1 MHTSCYFLN
10 KGFSAWFNYNLVGP
24 LSSLTRHHLLCWQQW
39 RFTWTL
45 LTSVVL
51 PNTTPTICTL
61 HSNFW
66 SQSLGELLLSQAG
79 WRSHP
84 LIIVIGESKARGCTV
99 QIWSACTSTSLMPS
113 NASQDTVI
121 NNCWNTSGPGFGENR
136 SHLEKSGLLLK
147 KRNFIIYLKSIRS
160 CVIYLTQVVPTYS
173 YVSSHSP
180 GDHEMTEY
188 QHHWSSCLWLFSP
201 FPRLWQRADG
211 TRHNWSLKKTW

>member
-99 QIWSACTSTSLMPS
+99 QIWSACTSTSPMPS

-121 NNCWNTSGPGFGENR
+121 NNCWNISGPGFGKVVYCWRKKLDLIQEVLQHPDIE
-136 SHLEKSGLLLK
+136 SLTFTSGSQHVHLSDACNWWCLHQSNWFWARG
-147 KRNFIIYLKSIRS
+147 
-160 CVIYLTQVVPTYS
+160 
-173 YVSSHSP
+173 
-180 GDHEMTEY
+180 
-188 QHHWSSCLWLFSP
+188 HH
-201 FPRLWQRADG
+201 
-211 TRHNWSLKKTW
+211 